1 MRELPILMNGAMVRA
16 VLEGCKTVTRR
27 VVSPA
32 PYDQPVNEFGDT
44 VLCFPNRKYKDRGWV
59 WPNAKA
65 DILAQAPYQSG
76 DRLYVRETFTL
87 EHCVEGEDPPFA
99 DRRPVKGRDI
109 DDIDGVTPLWVQP
122 HYRATDP
129 APDLSCDRPGC
140 AQCRD
145 RDMGPHWVPSI
156 HMPKWAA
163 RIWLEVTAVR
173 VERLQDA
180 TTEQIV
186 AEGITSQLREYDAVV
201 DLRQQFE
208 VLWDGLAK
216 PGTRWADNPW
226 VWVVEFRQ
234 IEREEARQS

>member
-1 MRELPILMNGAMVRA
+1 MVRA
-16 VLEGCKTVTRR
+16 TLEGRKTVTRR
-27 VVSPA
+27 IVTRL
-32 PYDQPVNEFGDT
+32 DGFGPVTEFGKSDT
-44 VLCFPNRKYKDRGWV
+44 PGYAWHFRDRRALWNDISAPRLPNLCPI
-59 WPNAKA
+59 AKV
-65 DILAQAPYQSG
+65 G

-109 DDIDGVTPLWVQP
+109 DDVDGVTPLWVQP

-145 RDMGPHWVPSI
+145 HDMGPHWVPSI

-163 RIWLEVTAVR
+163 RIWLEMTAVH
-173 VERLQDA
+173 VERLQDI
-180 TTEQIV
+180 TTEQII
-186 AEGITSQLREYDAVV
+186 AEGVTSQLREHDAVV

-208 VLWDGLAK
+208 DLWDGLAK

-226 VWVVEFRQ
+226 VWVVEFKRV
-234 IEREEARQS
+234 EGARA